1 MEDRSYFGRIE
12 EKVREKELLLKRK
25 LTVEEQAELKFQ
37 AMQELWIDAAK
48 EVAAEE
54 KKD

>member
-12 EKVREKELLLKRK
+12 EKVREKEKLLNRK
-25 LTVEEQAELKFQ
+25 LTAEEQGEIKFQ
-37 AMQELWIDAAK
+37 AMQELWIDTAK

-54 KKD
+54 NKD